1 MKKMKKTKRI
11 LLLAL
16 VVAILACGVG
26 GTIAYLITNTGS
38 VVNTF
43 QPAYVTSEVQETFN
57 TNVKSEVKIKN
68 TGNVSAY
75 IRAAIV
81 ITWQDADDNTM
92 PAQPVAGKDY
102 TLDLNAGTETGQWTK
117 AGDYYYYNSVVAA
130 KGTTNNLINSCSP
143 IYTNYTD
150 GRKLCVEVI
159 GSAIQAEGM
168 GATSAEDAFAAAA
181 KQPSGN

>member
-43 QPAYVTSEVQETFN
+43 QPAHVTSEVQETFDK
-57 TNVKSEVKIKN
+57 NVKSEVKIKN

-81 ITWQDADDNTM
+81 ITWKDVDGNTM
-92 PAQPVAGKDY
+92 PAQPAAGTDY
-102 TLDLNAGTETGQWTK
+102 TLSINTTDWTQVD
-117 AGDYYYYNSVVAA
+117 GYYYYKEAVAA
-130 KGTTNNLINSCSP
+130 NGTTSNLINSCSP

-159 GSAIQAEGM
+159 GSAIQAEPTTAVQNAWGV
-168 GATSAEDAFAAAA
+168 TVDANGTITTT
-181 KQPSGN
+181 GN

>member
-43 QPAYVTSEVQETFN
+43 QPAYVTSSVNEPEWRDGN
-57 TNVKSEVKIKN
+57 TTKSNVTITN

-81 ITWQDADDNTM
+81 ITWKDKYGNTM
-92 PAQPVAGKDY
+92 PEVPGSGDY
-102 TLDLNAGTETGQWTK
+102 SLTIGSDWTLGSDG
-117 AGDYYYYNSVVAA
+117 YYYYNSVVAA
-130 KGTTNNLINSCSP
+130 KGTTKNLINSCSP

>member
-43 QPAYVTSEVQETFN
+43 QPAYVTSQVNEDFN
-57 TNVKSEVKIKN
+57 NGGTTKSNVTITN

-92 PAQPVAGKDY
+92 PAQPVA
-102 TLDLNAGTETGQWTK
+102 
-117 AGDYYYYNSVVAA
+117 
-130 KGTTNNLINSCSP
+130 
-143 IYTNYTD
+143 
-150 GRKLCVEVI
+150 
-159 GSAIQAEGM
+159 
-168 GATSAEDAFAAAA
+168 
-181 KQPSGN
+181 

>member
-43 QPAYVTSEVQETFN
+43 QPAYVTSQVNEDFN
-57 TNVKSEVKIKN
+57 NGGTTKSNVTITN

-81 ITWQDADDNTM
+81 ITWKDAYGKTM
-92 PAQPVAGKDY
+92 PAQPVAGTDY
-102 TLDLNAGTETGQWTK
+102 TLSINTTDWTK
-117 AGDYYYYNSVVAA
+117 GQDGYYYYTEPVAA
-130 KGTTNNLINSCSP
+130 NGTTSNLIVSC
-143 IYTNYTD
+143 TENYTDKYND

-159 GSAIQAEGM
+159 GSAIQSEGM
-168 GATSAEDAFAAAA
+168 GVSGAQAAFTKAADSS
-181 KQPSGN
+181 KN